1 MTTHPVKLTVDDQR
15 VVSGAAGLR
24 RQAESLPPIESS
36 EGYLTVARA
45 LLETRAVI
53 KAIEHREDEI
63 LAPVKA
69 LRDTA
74 KEWFGTAKGHYEAA
88 AEQLRTRLTDY
99 VEQRVASAG
108 EQSRAAAANGD
119 HTLALQ
125 AMQAYPVVP
134 GLSYAAQIDFVITDD
149 AIVPHEYRVQSYR
162 KREIIAALKRGE
174 SIPGV
179 QRLDRVALTVRGA
192 TE

>member
-1 MTTHPVKLTVDDQR
+1 MNLPVKLTVDDQR

-45 LLETRAVI
+45 LLETRAVL
-53 KAIEHREDEI
+53 KAIEQREDEI

-74 KEWFGTAKGHYEAA
+74 KEWFGTAKANYEAA
-88 AEQLRTRLTDY
+88 AEQLRARLTDY
-99 VEQRVASAG
+99 VEQRVSEAA
-108 EQSRAAAANGD
+108 EQSRTAAAQGD
-119 HTLALQ
+119 HVTALQ

-134 GLSYAAQIDFVITDD
+134 GLSYSAQVDFVITDD
-149 AIVPHEYRVQSYR
+149 EIVPHEYRVQTYR
-162 KREIIAALKRGE
+162 RKEIIAALKRGE